1 VLSLLC
7 QLKRKL
13 LKYFSKSAACLH
25 NVPLLPYISRSVS
38 ANFKAACADTV
49 GALHEAVT
57 KPVIQVLTSAAN
69 TGYAKQLQ
77 TFILSGGTQG
87 VDVAQQLFQHLQKTH
102 SAEFL
107 AIVNASNHQVMLS
120 VNPRLTPGT
129 VFDPQVNYYY
139 AAYCIA
145 LYCSAESAHKQL
157 TKTV

>member
-1 VLSLLC
+1 
-7 QLKRKL
+7 
-13 LKYFSKSAACLH
+13 
-25 NVPLLPYISRSVS
+25 VPLLPCISRSVS

-57 KPVIQVLTSAAN
+57 KPVVQVLTSAAN

-77 TFILSGGTQG
+77 TYILSGGTQG
-87 VDVAQQLFQHLQKTH
+87 ADTTQQLFQHLQKIH

-107 AIVNASNHQVMLS
+107 AIVNASSYQIMLS

-139 AAYCIA
+139 LCVICV
-145 LYCSAESAHKQL
+145 LFVCSVCTL
-157 TKTV
+157 

>member
-1 VLSLLC
+1 VL
-7 QLKRKL
+7 QILKP
-13 LKYFSKSAACLH
+13 AARLR
-25 NVPLLPYISRSVS
+25 NVPSLPYISWSVS

-57 KPVIQVLTSAAN
+57 KPVVQVLTSAAN

-77 TFILSGGTQG
+77 TYILSGGTQS
-87 VDVAQQLFQHLQKTH
+87 VDATEQLFQHLQKTH

-129 VFDPQVNYYY
+129 VFDPQVHYCYPVCCMHIFRSTI
-139 AAYCIA
+139 AA
-145 LYCSAESAHKQL
+145 
-157 TKTV
+157 